1 MIYFDAKR
9 SFCKPNP
16 LKAVSEHIVMKN
28 RQNSI
33 AALALSLI
41 ALFHCQVFS
50 QRVEKY
56 SVFFGRC
63 AVYNDTNS
71 YIALRSFSRAG
82 RPYYLVVN
90 TRDLFTRIVARDSG
104 RCGRASLAEMR
115 REFQA
120 DPYITALDSAE
131 RRSTLVQDAGL
142 THGSVR
148 QKGIDLTADLC
159 PSKLPLDRQFFAELI
174 DQFMPEEKPIPIAL
188 SVTGNWMNGHQEDL
202 RWLIGL
208 AKKGD
213 LAITWIN
220 HSYNHR
226 WYDSVPVQEN
236 FLLQKGTNLDLEVL
250 KTERKM
256 IEYGITPSVFFRFPG
271 LVSDSLVFAKITAYG
286 LIPVGTDAW
295 LAKNQ
300 LPKDGSIVLV
310 HANGNEPYGIKRFF
324 KLIREHRDS
333 ISAGKWMLYD
343 LRESIASEKSR

>member
-1 MIYFDAKR
+1 MKIR
-9 SFCKPNP
+9 PNTVIP
-16 LKAVSEHIVMKN
+16 
-28 RQNSI
+28 
-33 AALALSLI
+33 LALVCIGLLYWH
-41 ALFHCQVFS
+41 AFS
-50 QRVEKY
+50 QHVEKY

-63 AVYNDTNS
+63 TVFNDTDA
-71 YIALRSFSRAG
+71 YLALRSFFWG
-82 RPYYLVVN
+82 GKQYYLVVN
-90 TRDLFTRIVARDSG
+90 THDLSTRTVAQDSG
-104 RCGRASLAEMR
+104 RFDKASLREMR
-115 REFQA
+115 REFKA
-120 DPYITALDSAE
+120 APYIMALDSAE

-142 THGSVR
+142 THGSAR

-159 PSKLPLDRQFFAELI
+159 PTKLPLDRKFFADLI
-174 DQFMPEEKPIPIAL
+174 DQFLPEEKPIPIAL

-208 AKKGD
+208 VKKGD

-236 FLLQKGTNLDLEVL
+236 FLLKKGTNLDIEVL
-250 KTERKM
+250 KTEQKM
-256 IEYGITPSVFFRFPG
+256 MEYGITPSVFFRFPG

-333 ISAGKWMLYD
+333 ISAGKWLLYD
-343 LRESIASEKSR
+343 LRESIVSEKSR

>member
-1 MIYFDAKR
+1 MKIR
-9 SFCKPNP
+9 PNP
-16 LKAVSEHIVMKN
+16 ILP
-28 RQNSI
+28 
-33 AALALSLI
+33 LALVLI
-41 ALFHCQVFS
+41 GLLYGHAFS

-63 AVYNDTNS
+63 TIFNDS
-71 YIALRSFSRAG
+71 GAYVALRSFCRAG
-82 RPYYLVVN
+82 NQYYFVVSA
-90 TRDLFTRIVARDSG
+90 RDLYTRIVARDSC
-104 RCGRASLAEMR
+104 RCDRASLGEMR

-120 DPYITALDSAE
+120 YPYIMALDSAE
-131 RRSTLVQDAGL
+131 RRSSLVQDAGL

-159 PSKLPLDRQFFAELI
+159 PSKLPLDRKFFADLI
-174 DQFMPEEKPIPIAL
+174 DQFLPQEKPIPIAL
-188 SVTGNWMNGHQEDL
+188 SVTGNWMNDHQEDL

-236 FLLQKGTNLDLEVL
+236 FLLKKGTNLDLEVL

-256 IEYGITPSVFFRFPG
+256 MDYGITPSVFFRFPG

-324 KLIREHRDS
+324 KLIREYRDS
-333 ISAGKWMLYD
+333 ISAGKWLLYD
-343 LRESIASEKSR
+343 LRESIASGKSR